1 MSGEK
6 ESRSDQTCCLVENSE
21 RCRRQSGNASFNFR
35 VQKLVEQ
42 RKLKFSLDSNAKH
55 TYICDFHKNIIQKA
69 RNKRK
74 RKDSDDENDSL
85 DLDLSQ
91 LQVGTLR
98 RYKRHYRIPT
108 RPGMS
113 KTQLIESIHKHFKT
127 ITVPEK
133 ETITYFIYM
142 VKTHKSKL
150 DQRPTEAVIS

>member
-1 MSGEK
+1 MTGDK
-6 ESRSDQTCCLVENSE
+6 DSRSDQTCCLVENGD
-21 RCRRQSGNASFNFR
+21 RCRKQSGNASFNFR

-74 RKDSDDENDSL
+74 RKESEDENDINEV
-85 DLDLSQ
+85 DLSQ
-91 LQVGTLR
+91 LPVGTLR

-113 KTQLIESIHKHFKT
+113 KSQLIENIHKHFRT
-127 ITVPEK
+127 ISVPEK

-150 DQRPTEAVIS
+150 DQRPADTVI

>member
-1 MSGEK
+1 MSGDK
-6 ESRSDQTCCLVENSE
+6 ESKGDQQCCLADNNE

-42 RKLKFSLDSNAKH
+42 RKLKFSLDTHAKH
-55 TYICDFHKNIIQKA
+55 TYICDHHKNIIQKA

-74 RKDSDDENDSL
+74 RKDSDDENDGNEV
-85 DLDLSQ
+85 DLSQ
-91 LQVGTLR
+91 LQLGTLK

-108 RPGMS
+108 KPGMS
-113 KTQLIESIHKHFKT
+113 KSQLIEGISKHFKT
-127 ITVPEK
+127 ISAPEQ

-150 DQRPTEAVIS
+150 DQRPADGPY